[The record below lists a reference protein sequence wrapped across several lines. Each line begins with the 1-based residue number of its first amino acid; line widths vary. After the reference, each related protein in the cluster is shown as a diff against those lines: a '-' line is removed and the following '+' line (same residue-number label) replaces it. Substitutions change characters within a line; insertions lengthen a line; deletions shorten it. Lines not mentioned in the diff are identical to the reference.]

1 MANTTGF
8 FHIFATRDGLDWNWT
23 GNPNQSTSLQIVLG
37 TESLAVQR
45 KLGARHQIGEL
56 EAEKQTKTERKSSAE
71 QKNAGD
77 SSSSWRQRETA
88 ENNRRNK

>member
-1 MANTTGF
+1 
-8 FHIFATRDGLDWNWT
+8 
-23 GNPNQSTSLQIVLG
+23 VLG

-56 EAEKQTKTERKSSAE
+56 EAEKQTKTEHKSSAE

-77 SSSSWRQRETA
+77 SSSSLQAHHHAVVALLIEPL
-88 ENNRRNK
+88 NDDLCKSNLVSLQSVV